1 MQEDKTISNPKTKS
15 KPRPTERKQ
24 RSTPLTAKQEK
35 IISLKKQNPNATGT
49 EIAKL
54 ADADVSYT
62 IEILQRYGLARETI
76 EDYRKHKLDIIT
88 GLQHRL
94 LSNISQADIEKE
106 PVRNRI
112 VAAGIL
118 HDKEMEL
125 TGGKREVQPMINI
138 VQVKVERRD
147 DDIVKIS
154 PDSVVNN
161 TQTDS
166 IMLQKNKPLEII
178 TE

>member
-1 MQEDKTISNPKTKS
+1 MAKTKEKTANQNN
-15 KPRPTERKQ
+15 KPRPL
-24 RSTPLTAKQEK
+24 TPKQEK
-35 IISLKKQNPNATGT
+35 IISLKTQNPDATGT
-49 EIAKL
+49 EIARL

-76 EDYRKHKLDIIT
+76 ADYRKHKIDILT

-94 LSNISQADIEKE
+94 LSNISQADIQKE
-106 PVRNRI
+106 PIRNRI

-138 VQVKVERRD
+138 VQVKVEQRPD
-147 DDIVKIS
+147 QDQIVTLESNQLTSSTIVENTTTNDIS
-154 PDSVVNN
+154 NLD
-161 TQTDS
+161 T
-166 IMLQKNKPLEII
+166 
-178 TE
+178 